1 VSLLLQSATLADNSI
16 ADVVISGDTIVW
28 IGDSGS
34 YEEASTETLDLH
46 GYVLTSSFVEP
57 HAHLDKAFLADRI
70 HNPDGDL
77 MGAIRGLHDVRNT
90 ITFDDTV
97 ERAIRAVHLMS
108 RNGVTAIR
116 THADTT
122 LDAGLTSILALQEVK
137 RACAHFMD
145 IRIAML
151 LEWPVSGM
159 EGADHRS
166 LAREAIDIGIDVI
179 GGCPHLDLDPHGAID
194 YLLGLALETGL
205 PLDLHADEN
214 LRPTSNDLEYLAEVM
229 TTDNIEHQIAA
240 SHCVSLSSRSE
251 NDIRIIADKV
261 ASAGISVISLP
272 QTNLFLQGR
281 NTVRNIPRAI
291 TPITALRN
299 AGVLVA
305 AGADNL
311 QDPFNLMGRGDP
323 LEIASLLVTASHL
336 NPENA
341 HSMISTNAT
350 SVVLNRHAGVAVGMQ
365 ANLVAVKATTL
376 RESIA
381 MGPPDRHV
389 VYGGVV
395 IDDQFRN
402 RK

>member
-1 VSLLLQSATLADNSI
+1 MSLLLRSATLADNSI
-16 ADVVISGDTIVW
+16 VDVAISGDTIVW
-28 IGDSGS
+28 IGNSGS
-34 YEEASTETLDLH
+34 YEEECKESLDLH

-57 HAHLDKAFLADRI
+57 HAHLDKAFLADRV

-90 ITFDDTV
+90 ITLEDTIV
-97 ERAIRAVHLMS
+97 RAIRAVELMS

-122 LDAGLTSILALQEVK
+122 LDAGLTSIHALQKVK
-137 RACAHFMD
+137 SACSHFMD

-151 LEWPVSGM
+151 LEWPISGM
-159 EGADHRS
+159 EGADHRA
-166 LAREAIDIGIDVI
+166 LARDAIDSGVDVI
-179 GGCPHLDLDPHGAID
+179 GGCPHLDPDPHGAID

-229 TTDNIEHQIAA
+229 SIDNIEHQVAA
-240 SHCVSLSSRSE
+240 SHCVSLSTRSE
-251 NDIRIIADKV
+251 NDIRIISDKV

-281 NTVRNIPRAI
+281 NTDRHVPRAI
-291 TPITALRN
+291 TPITALRK

-323 LEIASLLVTASHL
+323 LEIASLLITASHL
-336 NPENA
+336 NPDVA
-341 HSMISTNAT
+341 HSLVSTHAS
-350 SVVLNRHAGVAVGMQ
+350 SVILNQPAGVAVGMK